1 MNNPDT
7 AVVSGGIQHR
17 GERLD
22 QKRLDML
29 KVVRG
34 QAGLLEEQRL
44 LSIGLVWK
52 SVILVFFRKPSLQ
65 SDRADS
71 DRRSYREIATL
82 SAGTEKFG
90 EACEW
95 IESAAQLA
103 LICGQMD
110 YEIFLIC
117 EQEFQWYTN
126 CEWPGTCAAGSGRRQ
141 DV

>member
-52 SVILVFFRKPSLQ
+52 
-65 SDRADS
+65 
-71 DRRSYREIATL
+71 RSYREIATL